1 MPLAGKREFLLAVA
15 GVGNGHV
22 EKASG
27 GYSVPGGSGQTL
39 GLGLDAPP
47 YDLSQ
52 ADDRERDQQK
62 EPDQEQGPRHI
73 GHAVA
78 KPVLEL

>member
-1 MPLAGKREFLLAVA
+1 M
-15 GVGNGHV
+15 
-22 EKASG
+22 
-27 GYSVPGGSGQTL
+27 PGGSGQTL

-62 EPDQEQGPRHI
+62 EPDQEQGPRTLDTLLRS
-73 GHAVA
+73 
-78 KPVLEL
+78 PC